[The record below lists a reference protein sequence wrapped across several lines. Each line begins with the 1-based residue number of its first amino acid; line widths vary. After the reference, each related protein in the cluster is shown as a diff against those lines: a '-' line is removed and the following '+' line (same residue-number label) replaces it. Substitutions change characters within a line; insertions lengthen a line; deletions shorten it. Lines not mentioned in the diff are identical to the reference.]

1 MVAKS
6 NADKKAKKRQSD
18 KAKGFKPMTF
28 LAGTATTANLGK
40 LMNRYGF
47 EDWRELVTRLIDAT
61 AEGQLADVIPMPRHE
76 FKPTPKMLRQLV
88 RLGALEVDPD
98 GDE

>member
-1 MVAKS
+1 MAAKS
-6 NADKKAKKRQSD
+6 NKVKKAEKRQTD

-28 LAGTATTANLGK
+28 LAGAATTANLGV
-40 LMNRYGF
+40 LMERYGF

-61 AEGQLADVIPMPRHE
+61 ADGQLADVIPMPRHE
-76 FKPTPKMLRQLV
+76 FKPTAKMLRQLQ

-98 GDE
+98 GE